1 MIPSE
6 AAMNAPRLP
15 TLPQWKIDLVR
26 EAIKIIEGEKGASCN
41 GRDDCKANPFIR
53 DGRY

>member
-6 AAMNAPRLP
+6 AAMNALVQLAPWR
-15 TLPQWKIDLVR
+15 LVR